1 MPTFTAVALER
12 LLDQSSSKPAPSSD
26 PPPPS
31 LNGGDA
37 RSTSMRPAAPLSRRN
52 STPAE
57 TERSGRGRSAQLRPI
72 SPALY
77 VTPETVRLPDSPISE
92 ESSQSADLVSPYV
105 VYLKPRGRRR
115 SKSVSEQN
123 VAFKGEEDA
132 EGSREV
138 ENRRLNENEA
148 VENDRDSSSMEM
160 IDSRCVIDVE
170 VVNGDVVVDA
180 VEENVKENG
189 VIGENDGL
197 DMAVGEARAEGEGET
212 ENFYDIQDSLSFASS
227 TDVEDNNVERSGR
240 TGTPGGEFFD
250 AWEELSSDSGRESRR
265 SFHDLEA
272 EVWEMRFSLLMEIE
286 KRKQAEES
294 LNNMQNQWQMLREKM
309 KSIGL
314 VLPPDSFAG
323 DGKPDVDSA
332 DEICR
337 QFHMTRLLSECIGM
351 EVAKDEAEATLEVQ
365 LETKNFEIARLNDRL
380 HYYETINREMSQ
392 RNQEAI
398 ERARHDRLKRKRRL
412 QWVWGSVGVAITVG
426 SIALAWSYAPGGKA
440 SSSMTQLEAA
450 DHDTAAGH

>member
-1 MPTFTAVALER
+1 MPTFTAVALDR
-12 LLDQSSSKPAPSSD
+12 LLDQSSSKPTPSSSD
-26 PPPPS
+26 QPPPS
-31 LNGGDA
+31 LNGGDT
-37 RSTSMRPAAPLSRRN
+37 RSASMRPAAPLSRRN

-92 ESSQSADLVSPYV
+92 ESSRSADLVSPYV
-105 VYLKPRGRRR
+105 VYLKPRRQRR

-123 VAFKGEEDA
+123 VASKGEED
-132 EGSREV
+132 EGSREA
-138 ENRRLNENEA
+138 ENRRLNENGA

-197 DMAVGEARAEGEGET
+197 EMVVGEARAEGEGEV
-212 ENFYDIQDSLSFASS
+212 EDFYDIQDSLSFASS
-227 TDVEDNNVERSGR
+227 IDVEDNNVERSGR

-250 AWEELSSDSGRESRR
+250 AWEELSSDSGRQSWR

-272 EVWEMRFSLLMEIE
+272 EVREMRLSLLMEIE

-294 LNNMQNQWQMLREKM
+294 LNNMRNQWQMLREKM
-309 KSIGL
+309 KAIGL

-323 DGKPDVDSA
+323 DGMDSA
-332 DEICR
+332 DEVCR
-337 QFHMTRLLSECIGM
+337 QFHMTRLLSECIGI
-351 EVAKDEAEATLEVQ
+351 EVAKDEAEAILEAQ

-426 SIALAWSYAPGGKA
+426 GIALAWSYAPGGKA

-450 DHDTAAGH
+450 DHDTAPGH

>member
-1 MPTFTAVALER
+1 
-12 LLDQSSSKPAPSSD
+12 
-26 PPPPS
+26 
-31 LNGGDA
+31 
-37 RSTSMRPAAPLSRRN
+37 MRPAAPLSRRN

-77 VTPETVRLPDSPISE
+77 VTPETVRLPNSPISE
-92 ESSQSADLVSPYV
+92 ESAQSADLVSPYV
-105 VYLKPRGRRR
+105 VYLKPRGQRR

-148 VENDRDSSSMEM
+148 GGNDRDSSSMEM

-197 DMAVGEARAEGEGET
+197 EMAVGEEGEGEM
-212 ENFYDIQDSLSFASS
+212 EDFYDIQDSLSFASS
-227 TDVEDNNVERSGR
+227 TGVEYNNVERSGR

-250 AWEELSSDSGRESRR
+250 AWEELSSDCGRQSRR

-272 EVWEMRFSLLMEIE
+272 EVREMRLSLLMEIE

-294 LNNMQNQWQMLREKM
+294 LNNMRNQWQMLREKM
-309 KSIGL
+309 KAIGL

-323 DGKPDVDSA
+323 DGKPDMDSA

-351 EVAKDEAEATLEVQ
+351 EVAKDEAEATLEAQ
-365 LETKNFEIARLNDRL
+365 LETKNFDIARLNDRL

-398 ERARHDRLKRKRRL
+398 ERARHDRLKRKRRH

-426 SIALAWSYAPGGKA
+426 GIALAWSYAPGGKA